1 MRITT
6 AAVLLTL
13 VSFVP
18 NSAEADGP
26 RRFNGPNRNSQ
37 RAAYAA
43 AVYPKYYG
51 GFHARQLQN
60 LGMPPGDIGIRGNNI
75 FMNPW

>member
-1 MRITT
+1 MRFII
-6 AAVLLTL
+6 ALFVLIACLTS
-13 VSFVP
+13 VSAK
-18 NSAEADGP
+18 AEGW
-26 RRFNGPNRNSQ
+26 RRSPYPNRNSQ

-51 GFHARQLQN
+51 GFHARQMQN